1 MEPLSRCLAT
11 LAEDLA
17 FVALSTA
24 ELDSGTWTDFA
35 KRRAPALDAELRGAA
50 LTRASSLDPW
60 LMPLVRALAPVA
72 EIRWLPMRELSHA
85 ITLHAGA
92 RGVRSLFSSKP
103 TDKDIDRVRHLGA
116 LGVRVIAT
124 IMEADGA
131 RSATEQRLVWSLVAS
146 LGLGEADEAAL
157 SGVRASPPETI
168 EVPAELEPKI
178 ARKVVQGAWL
188 AAIHDG
194 LDPRDEGAVATV
206 SNRLG
211 VPMQEVGALGVDVKR
226 ESEQH
231 VAFGRA
237 ASSSLAFVLRDQP
250 GVAAPLGT
258 AAITLLLP
266 EPFRA
271 DALAASVA
279 SPTPALPDGRGLE
292 KSHRAAVLGFA
303 WAGAIATDP
312 AFSRRAIL
320 AARHDA
326 VAEALSAGGDASKV
340 RETVER
346 MIAAEIERLAKLAAG

>member
-1 MEPLSRCLAT
+1 MEPLSRCLTT

-17 FVALSTA
+17 FVTLSTA
-24 ELDSGTWTDFA
+24 ELDAGTWADVA

-50 LTRASSLDPW
+50 LSRAATLDPW

-72 EIRWLPMRELSHA
+72 EIRWMPMRELSHA

-103 TDKDIDRVRHLGA
+103 TDKDVDRVRHLGA
-116 LGVRVIAT
+116 LGVRIIST

-131 RSATEQRLVWSLVAS
+131 RSATEQRLVWSFVAS

-157 SGVRASPPETI
+157 SGVRGAPPESI
-168 EVPAELEPKI
+168 EVPAELEPKM

-188 AAIHDG
+188 SAIHDG

-211 VPMQEVGALGVDVKR
+211 VPMQEVGALGVDVKK
-226 ESEQH
+226 ESEH
-231 VAFGRA
+231 AAAFGRA
-237 ASSSLAFVLRDQP
+237 SASALAYVLRDQP
-250 GVAAPLGT
+250 GLSGPLGT
-258 AAITLLLP
+258 AAITLLMP

-271 DALAASVA
+271 DAVAASVA

-292 KSHRAAVLGFA
+292 RAFRSAVLGFA

-326 VAEALSAGGDASKV
+326 VADAISAGGDATKV

-346 MIAAEIERLAKLAAG
+346 MIAAEIERLAKLSA